1 MSVLT
6 PILHEATVAGVRVR
20 YFRPQAGTP
29 DFPWHV
35 ADDLFAALRFPRP
48 VRQHLQR
55 SLRSDHGSTIRT
67 VATSEGIV
75 TLAPHFMA
83 QGAIGAGVDIGC
95 APYDAETDYAK
106 AGAAALTKLA
116 DSLGLGGL
124 ERVQYACEAARRG
137 GVL

>member
-6 PILHEATVAGVRVR
+6 PILHEATVASVRVR
-20 YFRPQAGTP
+20 FFRPQAGTP

-35 ADDLFAALRFPRP
+35 ADDLFAALRFPQP
-48 VRQHLQR
+48 VRLHFQQ

-95 APYDAETDYAK
+95 APYQAEIDYAK
-106 AGAAALTKLA
+106 AGAAALTKLT
-116 DSLGLGGL
+116 DLLGLDGM
-124 ERVQYACEAARRG
+124 ESIQYACAAARRG
-137 GVL
+137 GVF